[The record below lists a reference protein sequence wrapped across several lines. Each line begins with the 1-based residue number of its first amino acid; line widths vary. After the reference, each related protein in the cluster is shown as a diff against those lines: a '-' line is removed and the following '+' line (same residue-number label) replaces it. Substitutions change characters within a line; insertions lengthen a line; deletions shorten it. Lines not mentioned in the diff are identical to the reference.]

1 MDENYLYSCFSQAGE
16 VISVKIIRNKQTGQ
30 PEGYG
35 FIEFGNHALAE
46 QVLQNYNGQMMPNGN
61 QPFKLNWA
69 TSGAGEKRGDD
80 GSDYTIFVGD
90 LASDVTDFIL
100 QDTFKSRYPSVN
112 GAKVVFDRTTG
123 RSKGYGF
130 VKFGDLDEQTRA
142 MTEMNGQY
150 CSSRPMRL
158 GPASNKKNTGG
169 QQQASSAT
177 YQNTQG
183 TDSDNDPNNTTVFV
197 GGLDPSVTDELLRQ
211 TFSPYGELLYVKI
224 PVGKRCGF
232 VQYSNRASAEEAIR
246 VLNGTQLGG
255 QSVRLSWGRSPAN
268 KQPQQEQNQWS
279 SGYYGYPQG
288 YDPYGYA
295 RPPQDPAMYAYTAY
309 PGYGNY
315 QQQPP
320 QQPPPQQ

>member
-1 MDENYLYSCFSQAGE
+1 MKNSIVMYWPNVFFCLYNVQ

-35 FIEFGNHALAE
+35 FIEFSNHAVAE
-46 QVLQNYNGQMMPNGN
+46 QVLQNYNGQMMPNVN

-100 QDTFKSRYPSVN
+100 QDTFKSRYPSVK

-130 VKFGDLDEQTRA
+130 VKFADSDEQTRA

-150 CSSRPMRL
+150 CSSRAMRL

-169 QQQASSAT
+169 
-177 YQNTQG
+177 
-183 TDSDNDPNNTTVFV
+183 P
-197 GGLDPSVTDELLRQ
+197 
-211 TFSPYGELLYVKI
+211 
-224 PVGKRCGF
+224 
-232 VQYSNRASAEEAIR
+232 
-246 VLNGTQLGG
+246 
-255 QSVRLSWGRSPAN
+255 
-268 KQPQQEQNQWS
+268 QPS
-279 SGYYGYPQG
+279 SGMHPSCLRFFYSVNGIISISIFLLFCSMIFY
-288 YDPYGYA
+288 
-295 RPPQDPAMYAYTAY
+295 R
-309 PGYGNY
+309 
-315 QQQPP
+315 
-320 QQPPPQQ
+320 

>member
-1 MDENYLYSCFSQAGE
+1 MYFILYQRFHSLFLSSLLHEKLHCGILVSCFVENVQ

-169 QQQASSAT
+169 QQQASS
-177 YQNTQG
+177 G
-183 TDSDNDPNNTTVFV
+183 
-197 GGLDPSVTDELLRQ
+197 
-211 TFSPYGELLYVKI
+211 
-224 PVGKRCGF
+224 
-232 VQYSNRASAEEAIR
+232 
-246 VLNGTQLGG
+246 
-255 QSVRLSWGRSPAN
+255 
-268 KQPQQEQNQWS
+268 
-279 SGYYGYPQG
+279 
-288 YDPYGYA
+288 
-295 RPPQDPAMYAYTAY
+295 M
-309 PGYGNY
+309 
-315 QQQPP
+315 
-320 QQPPPQQ
+320 

>member
-1 MDENYLYSCFSQAGE
+1 M
-16 VISVKIIRNKQTGQ
+16 KIIRNKQTGQ

-46 QVLQNYNGQMMPNGN
+46 QVLQNYNGQMMPNVN

-100 QDTFKSRYPSVN
+100 QDTFKSRYPSVKS
-112 GAKVVFDRTTG
+112 AKVVFDRTTG

-130 VKFGDLDEQTRA
+130 VKFADLDEQTRA

-169 QQQASSAT
+169 QPQPSSSMHPYFLSRIFYSVSGIYLCT
-177 YQNTQG
+177 PKFIPSFNLVSSILYLLG
-183 TDSDNDPNNTTVFV
+183 IDS
-197 GGLDPSVTDELLRQ
+197 PSLFMRSLKYIYILLCYFCVCALRYY
-211 TFSPYGELLYVKI
+211 FSM
-224 PVGKRCGF
+224 
-232 VQYSNRASAEEAIR
+232 S
-246 VLNGTQLGG
+246 
-255 QSVRLSWGRSPAN
+255 
-268 KQPQQEQNQWS
+268 
-279 SGYYGYPQG
+279 
-288 YDPYGYA
+288 
-295 RPPQDPAMYAYTAY
+295 
-309 PGYGNY
+309 
-315 QQQPP
+315 
-320 QQPPPQQ
+320 